1 MLSRALLTLVTV
13 AFVTLGCPV
22 FAQTAEVIATV
33 NDTPVTSYD
42 IDQRIKLLGILGQT
56 GGFDR
61 RKIGND
67 LINDVVKISEAKR
80 YRIEPTEKEIDAA
93 LAGMAKGLKTD
104 LTGLQNKFAKQG
116 LSLISYRQYV
126 SAQMSMS
133 RLLSAKYKEKVQL
146 DPGEAD
152 RKLAEIKADIAS
164 KINKIMSDPRNQPIL
179 VYSIVVID
187 FPVEGNDPQL
197 RQSRA
202 IEAAQY
208 IQKFRGCSSA
218 RAAASGIFNVKV
230 GKNIEADSRR
240 LPKQLKAEFDKRGI
254 GKAIGPIPA
263 KTGIQVIAYCG
274 NRTIAPKRPNAPLPT
289 KDMIERVALNE
300 KFDKIERKYVMIMR
314 KNAVIEYKDQSYV
327 Q

>member
-1 MLSRALLTLVTV
+1 VFCRALSIFIAA
-13 AFVTLGCPV
+13 AFMTMVSPV
-22 FAQTAEVIATV
+22 HAQVAEVIATV

-42 IDQRIKLLGILGQT
+42 IDQRIRLLGILGQT

-80 YRIEPTEKEIDAA
+80 YRIEPTEKEIDQA

-104 LTGLQNKFAKQG
+104 LRGLQDKFAKQG

-146 DPGEAD
+146 DPGEAES
-152 RKLAEIKADIAS
+152 KMAEIKADMAK
-164 KINKIMSDPRNQPIL
+164 KINKLMADPRNQPIL

-187 FPVEGNDPQL
+187 FPVESNDPQL

-208 IQKFRGCSSA
+208 IQQFKGCSSA
-218 RAAASGIFNVKV
+218 RAAAAGIFNVRV
-230 GKNIEADSRR
+230 GKTVEADSRR

-289 KDMIERVALNE
+289 KDVIERVALNE
-300 KFDKIERKYVMIMR
+300 KYDKVERKYVMIMR

>member
-1 MLSRALLTLVTV
+1 VLNRTLFAVTAIV
-13 AFVTLGCPV
+13 FMAFVCPV
-22 FAQTAEVIATV
+22 SAQVAQVIATV

-42 IDQRIKLLGILGQT
+42 IDQRIRLLGILGQK

-80 YRIEPTEKEIDAA
+80 YKIDPTEKDIDQA
-93 LAGMAKGLKTD
+93 LSGMAKGLKTD
-104 LTGLQNKFAKQG
+104 LQGLQDKFAKQG

-152 RKLAEIKADIAS
+152 RKLAEIKADINS
-164 KINKIMSDPRNQPIL
+164 KINKLMADPRNQPIL

-187 FPVEGNDPQL
+187 FPVDGNDPQL

-208 IQKFRGCSSA
+208 IQQFKSCSSA
-218 RAAASGIFNVKV
+218 RAAAAGIFNVRV
-230 GKNIEADSRR
+230 GKAIEADARR
-240 LPKQLKAEFDKRGI
+240 LPKQLKVEFDKRGI
-254 GKAIGPIPA
+254 GKAVGPIPA

-274 NRTIAPKRPNAPLPT
+274 NRTIARKRPDAPLPT
-289 KDMIERVALNE
+289 KDVIERVALNE
-300 KFDKIERKYVMIMR
+300 KYDKVERKYVMLMR

>member
-1 MLSRALLTLVTV
+1 VFKLALSTFITVLFVALV
-13 AFVTLGCPV
+13 CPV
-22 FAQTAEVIATV
+22 FAQVAEVIATV

-42 IDQRIKLLGILGQT
+42 IDQRIRLLGILGQK

-80 YRIEPTEKEIDAA
+80 YKIDPTEKEIDQA

-104 LTGLQNKFAKQG
+104 LRGLQDKFAKQG

-152 RKLAEIKADIAS
+152 RKLAEIKS
-164 KINKIMSDPRNQPIL
+164 EMTKKINTIMADPRNQPIL
-179 VYSIVVID
+179 VYSILVID
-187 FPVEGNDPQL
+187 FPAEGNDPQL

-218 RAAASGIFNVKV
+218 RAAASGIFNVRV
-230 GKNIEADSRR
+230 GKSVEADSRK

-289 KDMIERVALNE
+289 KDVIERVALNE
-300 KFDKIERKYVMIMR
+300 KYDKVERKYVMIMR

>member
-1 MLSRALLTLVTV
+1 MFKLSLSTLIAVL
-13 AFVTLGCPV
+13 FLGLGMPA

-33 NDTPVTSYD
+33 NDTPITSYD
-42 IDQRIKLLGILGQT
+42 IDQRIRLLGILGQK

-80 YRIEPTEKEIDAA
+80 YKIEPTEKEIDAA
-93 LAGMAKGLKTD
+93 LGGMAKGLKTD
-104 LTGLQNKFAKQG
+104 LQGLQNKFAKQG

-152 RKLAEIKADIAS
+152 RKMAEIKADMNS
-164 KINKIMSDPRNQPIL
+164 KINKMMADPRNQPIL
-179 VYSIVVID
+179 VYSIILID

-202 IEAAQY
+202 IEAGQY
-208 IQKFRGCSSA
+208 IQKFKGCSSA

-230 GKNIEADSRR
+230 GKGIEADSRR

-289 KDMIERVALNE
+289 KDVIERVALNE
-300 KFDKIERKYVMIMR
+300 KFDKVERKYVTLMR

>member
-218 RAAASGIFNVKV
+218 RAAAFGIFNVKV

>member
-1 MLSRALLTLVTV
+1 VLFRALSIFIAAAFMTL
-13 AFVTLGCPV
+13 LSPV
-22 FAQTAEVIATV
+22 NAQVAEVIATV

-42 IDQRIKLLGILGQT
+42 IDQRIRLLGILGQT

-80 YRIEPTEKEIDAA
+80 YKIEPTEKEIDQA

-104 LTGLQNKFAKQG
+104 LKGLQDKFAAQG
-116 LSLISYRQYV
+116 LSLVSYRQYV

-152 RKLAEIKADIAS
+152 RKMAQIKADINS
-164 KINKIMSDPRNQPIL
+164 KINKLMSDPRNQPIL

-187 FPVEGNDPQL
+187 FPVESNDPQL

-208 IQKFRGCSSA
+208 IQKFKGCSSA
-218 RAAASGIFNVKV
+218 RAAASGIFNVRV
-230 GKNIEADSRR
+230 GKTVEADSRK

-254 GKAIGPIPA
+254 GKAIGPVPA

-289 KDMIERVALNE
+289 KDVIERVALNE
-300 KFDKIERKYVMIMR
+300 KYDQVERKYVIIMR

>member
-1 MLSRALLTLVTV
+1 MFKLSFSTLITVLLLGFGVPAV
-13 AFVTLGCPV
+13 AQV
-22 FAQTAEVIATV
+22 AEVIATV

-42 IDQRIKLLGILGQT
+42 IDQRIKLLGLLGQN

-80 YRIEPTEKEIDAA
+80 YKIEPTEKEIDAA
-93 LAGMAKGLKTD
+93 LGGMAKGLKTD
-104 LTGLQNKFAKQG
+104 LQGLQDKFAKQG

-146 DPGEAD
+146 DPGEAE
-152 RKLAEIKADIAS
+152 KKMAQIKADMTI
-164 KINKIMSDPRNQPIL
+164 KINKLMADPRNQPIL

-187 FPVEGNDPQL
+187 FPVESNDPQL

-208 IQKFRGCSSA
+208 IQKFKGCSSA
-218 RAAASGIFNVKV
+218 RAAASGIFNVRV
-230 GKNIEADSRR
+230 GKTIEADSRKF
-240 LPKQLKAEFDKRGI
+240 PPQLKAEFNKRGI
-254 GKAIGPIPA
+254 GRAVGPIPA

-289 KDMIERVALNE
+289 KDVIERVALNE
-300 KFDKIERKYVMIMR
+300 KYDKVERKYVMLMR

>member
-218 RAAASGIFNVKV
+218 RAAAFGIFNVKV

-289 KDMIERVALNE
+289 KDVIERVALNE
-300 KFDKIERKYVMIMR
+300 KFDKVERKYVMIMR

>member
-1 MLSRALLTLVTV
+1 MG
-13 AFVTLGCPV
+13 FYCPV
-22 FAQTAEVIATV
+22 FAQSAAVIATV

-42 IDQRIKLLGILGQT
+42 IDQRIRLLKILGQN

-61 RKIGND
+61 IKIGND

-80 YRIEPTEKEIDAA
+80 NRIEPTEKEIDAA

-104 LTGLQNKFAKQG
+104 FKGLQNKFAAQG

-126 SAQMSMS
+126 AAQMSMS

-152 RKLAEIKADIAS
+152 KKLAEIKADINS
-164 KINKIMSDPRNQPIL
+164 KINKLMADPRNQPIL

-187 FPVEGNDPQL
+187 FPVESNDPQL

-218 RAAASGIFNVKV
+218 RAAASGIFNVRV
-230 GKNIEADSRR
+230 GKGVEADSRK

-254 GKAIGPIPA
+254 GRAIGPIPA

-289 KDMIERVALNE
+289 KDVIERVALNE
-300 KFDKIERKYVMIMR
+300 KYDKVEKKYVTLMR

>member
-1 MLSRALLTLVTV
+1 MAMGS
-13 AFVTLGCPV
+13 PV
-22 FAQTAEVIATV
+22 FAQVAEVIATV

-42 IDQRIKLLGILGQT
+42 IDQRIRLLGILGQKN
-56 GGFDR
+56 GFDR

-80 YRIEPTEKEIDAA
+80 YKIEPTEKEVDAA

-104 LTGLQNKFAKQG
+104 LKGLQDKFANQG
-116 LSLISYRQYV
+116 LSLVSYRQYV

-133 RLLSAKYKEKVQL
+133 RLLSAKFKQKVQL

-152 RKLAEIKADIAS
+152 KKLAEIKADMNS
-164 KINKIMSDPRNQPIL
+164 KINKLMSDPRNQPIL
-179 VYSIVVID
+179 VYSIILID

-208 IQKFRGCSSA
+208 IQKFKGCSSA

-230 GKNIEADSRR
+230 GKGIEADTRR
-240 LPKQLKAEFDKRGI
+240 LPKQLKAELDKRGI
-254 GKAIGPIPA
+254 GYAIGPIPA
-263 KTGIQVIAYCG
+263 KAGIQVIAYCG

-289 KDMIERVALNE
+289 KDVIERVALNE
-300 KFDKIERKYVMIMR
+300 KFDKVENKYVMIMR